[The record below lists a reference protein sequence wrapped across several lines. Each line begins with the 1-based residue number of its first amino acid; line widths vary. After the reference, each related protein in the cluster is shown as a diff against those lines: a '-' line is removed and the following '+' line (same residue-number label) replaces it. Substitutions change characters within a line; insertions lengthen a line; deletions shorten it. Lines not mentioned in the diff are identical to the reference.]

1 MGGAWRNMQAIIW
14 WRDNGG
20 LMKGRRPGLW
30 ADSEFDGCIID
41 GVHGSCALEGTWL
54 ELSSHCCG
62 N

>member
-1 MGGAWRNMQAIIW
+1 
-14 WRDNGG
+14 
-20 LMKGRRPGLW
+20 MKGRCPGLW
-30 ADSEFDGCIID
+30 ADLEFDGCIID